1 MDDLVFVSAQPDS
14 TYFHWQVE
22 LYLYQFSKHGIKDK
36 CYTVFGYTDKPSDY
50 IVGLS
55 KIYNVVWY
63 KDERKNK
70 TYIPSIR
77 PHILKKFFKDRPE
90 LGKNVFYH
98 DSDIFLVKLPKF
110 ELMSGDVGYVSDT
123 ISYIGY
129 NYIEECAA
137 RYKKKYRNLPNN
149 DLVTK
154 MCKCM
159 EISQELVKENEKNSG
174 GAQYILRNIDY
185 IFWENVEVSCNKL
198 YDMLKKYE
206 STYPIDNH
214 IQSWTT
220 DMWCVLWEYWKL
232 GRKTAVH
239 PELDFSWGVSAVGEY
254 NSKNI
259 FHLAGVTSKESK
271 TMFYKGAYTNKNP
284 IDAYRNNNTIFDYIS
299 KTNAT
304 IEYINVLKEYANK
317 NGLEINNEHWK
328 GKYVFDGKIW
338 RSTDGKYIIFWNSTK
353 WVVTAS
359 QYESEISPTCGGF
372 ITYETL
378 SEFMN

>member
-1 MDDLVFVSAQPDS
+1 MDDLVFVSAQPDT

-22 LYLYQFSKHGIKDK
+22 LYLYQFSKHGIKDR
-36 CYTVFGYTDKPSDY
+36 CYAVFGYTDKPSDY

-63 KDERKNK
+63 KDERTSKK
-70 TYIPSIR
+70 YIPSIR

-110 ELMSGDVGYVSDT
+110 ELMADDVGYVSDT

-129 NYIEECAA
+129 NYIEECAG
-137 RYKKKYRNLPNN
+137 RYKKKYPMLPKN

-159 EISQELVKENEKNSG
+159 EISEELVKENEKNSG
-174 GAQYILRNIDY
+174 GAQYILKNIDY
-185 IFWENVEVSCNKL
+185 TFWENIETSCNKL
-198 YDMLKKYE
+198 FDVLKKYE
-206 STYPIDNH
+206 SSYPIEHH

-232 GRKTAVH
+232 GRKTVVH
-239 PELDFSWGVSAVGEY
+239 PELDFSWGVSAVSEY

-271 TMFYKGAYTNKNP
+271 TMFYKGAYTEKNP
-284 IDAYRNNNTIFDYIS
+284 INEYRINNTIFDYIS

-304 IEYINVLKEYANK
+304 IEYINVLKEYVANK
-317 NGLEINNEHWK
+317 RLEIKNDHWK
-328 GKYVFDGKIW
+328 GKYIFDGKIW
-338 RSTDGKYIIFWNSTK
+338 RSIDGNYLIFWNSK
-353 WVVTAS
+353 NWVVTAT

-372 ITYETL
+372 MSYESLT
-378 SEFMN
+378 EFML